1 VYFAVILYC
10 TLITDSTTCDVMIRK
25 NQLFETKLEC
35 KKEIYSVAKGL
46 ISTGHYVKAKCF
58 EFNHYGESA

>member
-1 VYFAVILYC
+1 
-10 TLITDSTTCDVMIRK
+10 MIRK
-25 NQLFETKLEC
+25 NQLFETEVEC